1 MIIIM
6 ILYKKYPEDYIRV
19 LHVHVHIY
27 VNTSF
32 SNMLS
37 QQDKKCFIVKNNSIF
52 PSQPIMSFSNE
63 KQFGILH
70 IFNLYFIALLK

>member
-6 ILYKKYPEDYIRV
+6 ILYKKYPEDYITV

-37 QQDKKCFIVKNNSIF
+37 QQDKKMFYCK
-52 PSQPIMSFSNE
+52 
-63 KQFGILH
+63 KQFNFSESAYYEFLQ
-70 IFNLYFIALLK
+70 